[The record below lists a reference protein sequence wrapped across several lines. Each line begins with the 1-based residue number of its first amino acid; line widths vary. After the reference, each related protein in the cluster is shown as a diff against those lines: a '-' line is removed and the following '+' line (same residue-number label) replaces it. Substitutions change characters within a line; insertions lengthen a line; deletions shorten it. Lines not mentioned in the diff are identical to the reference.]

1 LPNIY
6 RPHVIQLENVTKV
19 FAIPHERKKTLFH
32 WLTSMMGRHYDYE
45 PLYALQGI
53 NLHVKEGE
61 FLGIIGKN
69 GSGKSTLLKV
79 ISNIYPPTEGT
90 VHVNGDVYPMLD
102 LGVGFQPEFSVKE
115 NIYLYGTM
123 LGFTRKELSAR
134 YDGIIEYSDLGRFV
148 DAKLSTLSM
157 GMMLRLGF
165 SIAIQSDASIFL
177 VDEVLAVGDK
187 DFAQRCEEQ
196 FRKFKSNGK
205 TVVLVSHDLN
215 AVQKFS
221 DRVVVLE
228 GGEIVKEGSPEDMV
242 SFYSNGGSTL
252 SIK

>member
-1 LPNIY
+1 M
-6 RPHVIQLENVTKV
+6 IQLDNVTKV
-19 FAIPHERKKTLFH
+19 FALPHERKKTLFH

-53 NLHVKEGE
+53 NLHIKDGE
-61 FLGIIGKN
+61 FVGIIGKN

-90 VHVNGDVYPMLD
+90 VRVSGDVYPMLD

-148 DAKLSTLSM
+148 DAKLGTLSM

-196 FRKFKSNGK
+196 FRKFKDEGK
-205 TVVLVSHDLN
+205 TVVFVSHDVSLIE
-215 AVQKFS
+215 KFC
-221 DRVVVLE
+221 DRVVVLCE
-228 GGEIVKEGSPEDMV
+228 GKQVHEGEPKEMV
-242 SFYSNGGSTL
+242 RFYLDGMR
-252 SIK
+252 

>member
-1 LPNIY
+1 
-6 RPHVIQLENVTKV
+6 VIELDNVTKV
-19 FAIPHERKKTLFH
+19 FSLPHEKKKTLFH

-53 NLHVKEGE
+53 NLHVKDGE

-79 ISNIYPPTEGT
+79 ISNIYPPTEGS
-90 VHVNGDVYPMLD
+90 VRVNGDVYPMLD

-123 LGFTRKELSAR
+123 LGFTRKQLTAR
-134 YDGIIEYSDLGRFV
+134 YDDIIKYAGLERFV
-148 DAKLSTLSM
+148 DAKLSTLSL

-187 DFAQRCEEQ
+187 DFTERCEGQ
-196 FRKFKSNGK
+196 FQKFKNEGK
-205 TVVLVSHDLN
+205 TVVFVSHDLSLI
-215 AVQKFS
+215 QKFC
-221 DRVVVLE
+221 DRVVVIHE
-228 GGEIVKEGSPEDMV
+228 GKQVNEGEASKMV
-242 SFYSNGGSTL
+242 EFYVGR
-252 SIK
+252 KQ

>member
-1 LPNIY
+1 M
-6 RPHVIQLENVTKV
+6 IQLDNVTKV
-19 FAIPHERKKTLFH
+19 FSLPHEKKKTLFH

-53 NLHVKEGE
+53 NLEIKEGE
-61 FLGIIGKN
+61 FVGIIGKN
-69 GSGKSTLLKV
+69 GSGKSTLLRV

-115 NIYLYGTM
+115 NIFLYGTM
-123 LGFTRKELSAR
+123 LGFTRKQLTAR
-134 YDGIIEYSDLGRFV
+134 YDDIIRYAGLERFV

-177 VDEVLAVGDK
+177 VDEVLSVGDK
-187 DFAQRCEEQ
+187 DFMERCEEQ
-196 FRKFKSNGK
+196 FRKFKEEGK
-205 TVVLVSHDLN
+205 TIVFVSHDLSLI
-215 AVQKFS
+215 QKFC
-221 DRVVVLE
+221 DRVVVIDE
-228 GGEIVKEGSPEDMV
+228 GKQVNEGEAYKMV
-242 SFYSNGGSTL
+242 QFYATYGR
-252 SIK
+252 